1 LRVFGCGDSWIF
13 TFASLENG
21 TSSLRRSQYPLGIFT
36 IALLL
41 WKCVAVSDW
50 FEIKPVDEFLR
61 GLNFN
66 RGESDSIE
74 SIRDSTDAVATGSNF
89 RKEVAIPIRDCSL
102 YCLNSIA
109 N

>member
-1 LRVFGCGDSWIF
+1 LRVFCCGDSCIF

-21 TSSLRRSQYPLGIFT
+21 TSSLRRSQDPLGIFT

-61 GLNFN
+61 WLNFN
-66 RGESDSIE
+66 CGESYSIE
-74 SIRDSTDAVATGSNF
+74 TISDRINSVATGSNF

-102 YCLNSIA
+102 YRLNAVA